1 MTEALPRRIKVA
13 FLLQVAI
20 ASIVIVAGA
29 LMLGSVVTE
38 RLVLQAL
45 EDEAAYFWDQRAA
58 DPAHPP
64 PRSLAFRGYFVAPGG
79 SAAALP
85 AVYRTLGPGLHLL
98 EPQDQYVFVDERRE
112 GRFYLSY
119 PRNRIQWM
127 AAMLL
132 LGPMLLALLAVVL
145 SAWLTYRMAK
155 RLLAPVG
162 WLAGEVRHWDP
173 RNPDLASLA
182 ADRLPED
189 ADIETRHLAGALHAM
204 GERVRAF
211 VARERDFTRD
221 ASHELRT
228 PLTVI
233 RVASDLLIG
242 DPDLPERAQRS
253 LQRIQRAGHDMEQ
266 VIDAFLILAREA
278 DIGQQA
284 EDFRARDV
292 VMEEVEKLRA
302 SGEFRAKSDRV
313 ALDVTGDAGP
323 TLHAPPRVLG
333 VMLGNLLAN
342 AWSFTDEGRV
352 EVAVGRDRIEV
363 RDSGIGMAADKI
375 ERIFDPFYR
384 VDPDAGGKGMGLS
397 IVRRL
402 GERFGWP
409 VSIESTPGQGTV
421 ATIRLA

>member
-38 RLVLQAL
+38 HLVRQAL
-45 EDEAAYFWDQRAA
+45 ADEVAYFWAQREANP
-58 DPAHPP
+58 DHPP
-64 PRSLAFRGYFVAPGG
+64 PRTLAFRGFVVAPGG
-79 SAAALP
+79 SAASLP
-85 AVYRTLGPGLHLL
+85 PVYRPLPPGLHLL
-98 EPQDQYVFVDERRE
+98 DAQDQYVYVDERPE
-112 GRFYLSY
+112 GRFYLTY
-119 PRNRIQWM
+119 PQQRIQWM
-127 AAMLL
+127 AGVLL
-132 LGPMLLALLAVVL
+132 LGPMLLALVAVIF

-155 RLLAPVG
+155 RLLAPMG

-173 RNPDLASLA
+173 RNPDLTRLA

-189 ADIETRHLAGALHAM
+189 ADIETRHLAGALHTM

-242 DPDLPERAQRS
+242 DPDLPERSRRS
-253 LQRIQRAGHDMEQ
+253 LERIQRAGQDMEQ

-284 EDFRARDV
+284 EDFNVRDV
-292 VMEEVEKLRA
+292 VMEEVDKLQA
-302 SGEFRAKSDRV
+302 SAEYRDKSGRV
-313 ALDVTGDAGP
+313 DLEVTGDAGP

-333 VMLGNLLAN
+333 VMLGNLLSN
-342 AWSFTDEGRV
+342 AWSFTDAGHV
-352 EVAVGRDRIEV
+352 EVAIRRDRVEV
-363 RDSGIGMAADKI
+363 RDSGIGMEADRI
-375 ERIFDPFYR
+375 ERVFDPFYR

-409 VSIESTPGQGTV
+409 VSIESVPGEGTV
-421 ATIRLA
+421 ATIRFS